1 MPKTWASRDAISSI
15 TSFGHSTTY
24 ICVAFAINHNAPR
37 SPHLHPSLCPHRHV
51 IGLPRLSDFAV
62 LKFLY
67 LEHKNS
73 NITLG
78 DSLGMQY
85 ELRIITFQNRA
96 TERVAITSA
105 IAMESIALKSPAGNR
120 AIATT
125 ERASSKNAK
134 TTSYSNRI
142 VATLARQKNPYAITL
157 VSIRKQ
163 TSTIV
168 VRAVIHARSIKLPI
182 RRLSTARAVN
192 VLQRIAIQIPIC
204 KTESAS
210 KARLSSVAM
219 QK

>member
-78 DSLGMQY
+78 DSLGMQ
-85 ELRIITFQNRA
+85 EESDDVIIQTNIPIF
-96 TERVAITSA
+96 
-105 IAMESIALKSPAGNR
+105 SIYVGLWLP
-120 AIATT
+120 
-125 ERASSKNAK
+125 
-134 TTSYSNRI
+134 
-142 VATLARQKNPYAITL
+142 
-157 VSIRKQ
+157 
-163 TSTIV
+163 
-168 VRAVIHARSIKLPI
+168 ARSTTRQW
-182 RRLSTARAVN
+182 RRMLAIVQQWHERRN
-192 VLQRIAIQIPIC
+192 GIDYVLQRPHGRRLHRARRSVPFDDGLPQLQTRFQRLQTIPSRFRSPRRQCIIAQPPF
-204 KTESAS
+204 
-210 KARLSSVAM
+210 R
-219 QK
+219 Q